1 MASREL
7 PAALPHGKLRE
18 VFDDI
23 FFVIGSVRMP
33 GPLPM
38 RFSRN
43 MVVLRDGD
51 SLTLVHS
58 MRLNEEGLKQLDAL
72 GKVEHVVR
80 LAGFHG
86 MDDAFYKDRYDAKVW
101 AVKGH
106 VYAPGFTN
114 TTAKPKD
121 NYFEADVYMDED
133 TPLPIGDA
141 SLVTFECLAGE
152 GILRLDREGGIL
164 ITGDSLQN
172 WGETNEYFTW
182 MAKAAMRMLG
192 FIKPHAV
199 GPGWLKQAKP
209 NLGQLREVLDLDFAH
224 VLPVHGDPVVGN
236 ARDKYRP
243 AIERAT
249 A

>member
-1 MASREL
+1 MASREH
-7 PAALPHGKLRE
+7 PPALPHGELRE

-51 SLTLVHS
+51 ALTLVHS
-58 MRLNEEGLKQLDAL
+58 MRLTEDGLNELENL
-72 GKVEHVVR
+72 GKIAHVVR

-86 MDDAFYKDRYDAKVW
+86 MDDAFYKDRYDAKIW

-106 VYAPGFTN
+106 TYAPGFTN
-114 TTAKPKD
+114 TKTKPQD
-121 NYFEADVYMDED
+121 GYFQADVYMDE
-133 TPLPIGDA
+133 TTQPPVSGA
-141 SLVTFECLAGE
+141 SLVTLECLAGE

-164 ITGDSLQN
+164 VTGDSLQN
-172 WGETNEYFTW
+172 WGETNEHFSW
-182 MAKAAMRMLG
+182 MAKAVMRMLG

-209 NLGQLREVLDLDFAH
+209 DLEQLRAVLDLDFAH
-224 VLPVHGDPVVGN
+224 VLPVHGDPVVGS